1 MNKMPDF
8 GTFCLSSSLLLIVVG
23 LSGIALNMLGVKVK
37 IVNQEKR
44 LVIYRLGVFRDVVG
58 PGPVFLNRH
67 LDKIEREINVRSEQK
82 IYSVG
87 TYFMHGM
94 PFGYM
99 LTFWRRVDLKQAAG
113 ANRDLL
119 VHLAQFSDTERE
131 DQIQAKLHEA
141 FLVCVPLIEQ
151 AHTPKMPA
159 KPTIFDSLVPILP
172 GVPACEQLFSLVLT
186 HLQKTLP
193 TIGVI
198 PDIQQSTVLA
208 VKSINIPPELM
219 RGFSQGR
226 SLTLL
231 REQFPDLSK
240 DLLLHAF
247 SMINGLDPHMTRLYL
262 EGSGAAGGAIV
273 RIDDEGEVKDIKV
286 PSGAAQIPTLDQG
299 QKAAS
304 PKAPPSAVTLSDD
317 ELTDADWQVL
327 KPTPRLSG
335 REQSAA

>member
-1 MNKMPDF
+1 
-8 GTFCLSSSLLLIVVG
+8 
-23 LSGIALNMLGVKVK
+23 
-37 IVNQEKR
+37 
-44 LVIYRLGVFRDVVG
+44 
-58 PGPVFLNRH
+58 
-67 LDKIEREINVRSEQK
+67 
-82 IYSVG
+82 
-87 TYFMHGM
+87 M
-94 PFGYM
+94 PFGYL

-119 VHLAQFSDTERE
+119 LHLAQFSDTERE

-141 FLVCVPLIEQ
+141 FLACVPLIEQ
-151 AHTPKMPA
+151 AHTPKMP
-159 KPTIFDSLVPILP
+159 KEPTLFDSLVPILP

-193 TIGVI
+193 TVGVF
-198 PDIQQSTVLA
+198 PDMQQSTVLA
-208 VKSINIPPELM
+208 IKSINIPPELT

-262 EGSGAAGGAIV
+262 EGSGASGATMSV
-273 RIDDEGEVKDIKV
+273 DDEGEVKRIKV
-286 PSGAAQIPTLDQG
+286 PSHAAPIQTPDQA
-299 QKAAS
+299 QTTAPSKAS
-304 PKAPPSAVTLSDD
+304 PSPATLSDD

-335 REQSAA
+335 HEQSAA